1 MTTDV
6 CPSAFLYQLP
16 DPVQAPLVAIV
27 RELTGMDEE
36 EKRTT
41 GALPYLDPLE
51 VRSESVQVQLDD
63 GRWVAG
69 GSRRSARSRASGRG
83 TCCTRPR
90 PPRPTS
96 GWFEEGRIRRAYTDS
111 PRLGR
116 GIRRPRRDQCLLS
129 LAAGQ
134 R

>member
-63 GRWVAG
+63 GRWVDGWLEAQRKVEGVWSGYVLYTPAPAETYLGVVRG
-69 GSRRSARSRASGRG
+69 GAYQEGVYGQPAAR
-83 TCCTRPR
+83 
-90 PPRPTS
+90 
-96 GWFEEGRIRRAYTDS
+96 
-111 PRLGR
+111 
-116 GIRRPRRDQCLLS
+116 
-129 LAAGQ
+129 
-134 R
+134 